1 MSVLSVFA
9 IGSCFHMCYQ
19 NLRKHFENLRILF
32 HWLFWIL
39 TFHIDFHFCFLRKII
54 LFQPRANR
62 FSQKRKSIPSSSGSW
77 DCASCPCLYC
87 DHLETRSLCAVSP
100 RHHPISRE
108 RTEGRS
114 RAWAESSPP
123 RPWVRDERDRPQR
136 HEYRR
141 SEMIHYRNDENEKW
155 IKWLGPL

>member
-9 IGSCFHMCYQ
+9 IGSCFHVLSKFK
-19 NLRKHFENLRILF
+19 NT
-32 HWLFWIL
+32 FWKFANSIPMTL
-39 TFHIDFHFCFLRKII
+39 LDFDISYRLYFCFLRKII

-77 DCASCPCLYC
+77 ECASCPCLYC

-100 RHHPISRE
+100 RHYPISRE

-141 SEMIHYRNDENEKW
+141 SEMIHYRNDENEQW
-155 IKWLGPL
+155 IKWVGPL